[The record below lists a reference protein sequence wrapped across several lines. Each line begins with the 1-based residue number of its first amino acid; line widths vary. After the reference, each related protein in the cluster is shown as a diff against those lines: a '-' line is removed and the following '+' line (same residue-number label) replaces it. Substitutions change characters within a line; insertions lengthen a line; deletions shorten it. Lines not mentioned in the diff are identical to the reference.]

1 MTPASHV
8 RPIFSMSNSLTDDIL
23 AALESPSDNSLIIT
37 AGNSFRRDD
46 GVGPFIAEKL
56 KQAGL
61 TNVIDAGYTP
71 ENIVDEVIALKPDN
85 ILFIDAADFSGA
97 PGETRIIPE
106 QHIAETTLSTHM
118 IPLNVVSALIADS
131 IKTTITFIGIQPAD
145 VTFGEGLTTNV
156 QKTADLIISKLNKTS
171 PQE

>member
-1 MTPASHV
+1 
-8 RPIFSMSNSLTDDIL
+8 MSNLLTDDII
-23 AALESPSDNSLIIT
+23 AALEPQTDNSLIIT

-61 TNVIDAGYTP
+61 TNVIDAGHTP
-71 ENIVDEVIALKPDN
+71 ENIVDQVIELAPGN
-85 ILFIDAADFSGA
+85 IVFIDAADFSGA
-97 PGETRIIPE
+97 PGQTKIIPE
-106 QHIAETTLSTHM
+106 EHIAETTLSTHM

-145 VTFGEGLTTNV
+145 VSFGEGLTTEV
-156 QKTADLIISKLNKTS
+156 QKTAGLIVLKLKKMFA
-171 PQE
+171 